1 MQASKIGCFLLTVL
15 GGLSLACPIFS
26 TQLPSLDCK
35 NPALL
40 AKFGCVPEYAVVEEH
55 FKKGDWLEVIHI
67 VDGLQEK
74 GVIDRALTIAR
85 GKAYSRRAAYGK
97 ALVDFTNAQ
106 EQRYLC
112 MVSTPTIPIA
122 SEEMKYRAYE
132 AILWF
137 NIHECYLGLGDANQS
152 AMALVRTMDLMTEA
166 LAELKPLDVKIIGS
180 KLLRAYSTYEIA
192 PW

>member
-1 MQASKIGCFLLTVL
+1 MRACKIGCFLLALL
-15 GGLSLACPIFS
+15 GGLSFACPIFS

-35 NPALL
+35 DPALL

-74 GVIDRALTIAR
+74 GIIDRALTIAR
-85 GKAYSRRAAYGK
+85 GKTYSRRAAYGK
-97 ALVDFTNAQ
+97 ALAEFTNAL

-122 SEEMKYRAYE
+122 SEEMTYLAYE

-152 AMALVRTMDLMTEA
+152 AKTLVRAMDLMTEA
-166 LAELKPLDVKIIGS
+166 LVELM
-180 KLLRAYSTYEIA
+180 
-192 PW
+192 